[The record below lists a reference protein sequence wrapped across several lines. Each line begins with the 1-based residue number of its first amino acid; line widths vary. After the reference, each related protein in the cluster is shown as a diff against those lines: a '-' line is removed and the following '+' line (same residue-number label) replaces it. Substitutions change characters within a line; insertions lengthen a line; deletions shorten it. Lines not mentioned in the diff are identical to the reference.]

1 MDAIITA
8 AGRNSRMIDDFKKI
22 GRKPIHK
29 LRLMINDKAI
39 LIHTLENVLNSEVD
53 EVTLALGHYKDELIA
68 TLEEYG
74 MLDKVELS
82 INPDVDVGLSRTIKN
97 AIKSRDKYYLFM
109 AADQPTVTTK
119 TINRLITTL
128 SEAPNP
134 TNTISVLARRKY
146 GWLDS
151 AEGLGMPF
159 CCYANLLY
167 EYIENED
174 DNLNPILREMINDGV
189 EFYGIKE
196 ENELELININ
206 HLNDYRFVKEKIEKS
221 GL

>member
-8 AGRNSRMIDDFKKI
+8 AGRNSRMVEDFRKL
-22 GRKPIHK
+22 GRTPVHK
-29 LRLMINDKAI
+29 LRLKIDNKAI

-53 EVTLALGHYKDELIA
+53 KVTLALGHYRDELIA
-68 TLEEYG
+68 TLEEYD

-82 INPDVDVGLSRTIKN
+82 INPDVDVGLSKTIKN

-119 TINRLITTL
+119 TINRLITSL
-128 SEAPNP
+128 NESPNP
-134 TNTISVLARRKY
+134 HNTISVLARRKY

-151 AEGLGMPF
+151 SEGLGMPF

-174 DNLNPILREMINDGV
+174 DDLNPILRQMISDGV
-189 EFYGIKE
+189 KFYGIKE

-206 HLNDYRFVKEKIEKS
+206 HLDDYLFVKEKIEKN